1 LKYYLAANKP
11 KQPPVPQKTFT
22 RSEKEEFLDNY
33 FLLRLQKLIS
43 KIDTPESR
51 NRKDHVE
58 NIFDSLMDIADEY
71 QAVMVEDEE
80 ENYWESME
88 RWDDELKQRNA
99 LQWINDTMHEQQT
112 KSSNPI

>member
-1 LKYYLAANKP
+1 M
-11 KQPPVPQKTFT
+11 PQKTFS

-43 KIDTPESR
+43 KIDTQELK

-71 QAVMVEDEE
+71 QAVMVEAEE
-80 ENYWESME
+80 ENYWESIEM
-88 RWDDELKQRNA
+88 WGDELKQRDA
-99 LQWINDTMHEQQT
+99 VRWVNDTMKKQET
-112 KSSNPI
+112 KS